1 MLDTNVIIEL
11 SRRRPTLIRERIQRA
26 QMAGD
31 TMAISTLVLFELHH
45 GLAKSNQLERNA
57 IILNGFVATELE
69 TIPFVNEDAAIA
81 GKLRWQLE
89 SQGRR
94 IGPYDLLIAAQAL
107 RAGMTLVTANVSE
120 FGRVP
125 ELQWEDWTR
134 EG

>member
-11 SRRRPTLIRERIQRA
+11 SRRRPTPIRERIQRA
-26 QMAGD
+26 QGAGD
-31 TMAISTLVLFELHH
+31 TMAISTIVLFELQH
-45 GLAKSNQLERNA
+45 GLAKSNQRERNA

-89 SQGRR
+89 SQGMP

-107 RAGMTLVTANVSE
+107 RTGMTLVTANVSE

-125 ELQWEDWTR
+125 DLQWEDWTK

>member
-1 MLDTNVIIEL
+1 MLDTNVVIEL
-11 SRRRPTLIRERIQRA
+11 SRRRPTPIRERIQRA
-26 QMAGD
+26 QVEGD
-31 TMAISTLVLFELHH
+31 TMAISTIVLFELHH
-45 GLAKSNQLERNA
+45 GLAKSNQRERNA

-107 RAGMTLVTANVSE
+107 RTGMTLVTANTSE
-120 FGRVP
+120 FNRVP
-125 ELQWEDWTR
+125 DLQWEDWTI